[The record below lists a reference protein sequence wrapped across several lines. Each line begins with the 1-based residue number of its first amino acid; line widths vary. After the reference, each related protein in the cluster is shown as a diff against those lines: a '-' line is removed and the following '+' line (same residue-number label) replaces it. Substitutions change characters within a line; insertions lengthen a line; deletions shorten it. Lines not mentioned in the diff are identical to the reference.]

1 MIEKTALGLI
11 YLSLFKVKRYLSY
24 KYPSP
29 LQSTHCTPHVIDMS
43 YNLHNEMAKWKIVA
57 AVVNTISFVFVFL
70 ISDIYI
76 EYERVSAQ
84 MYTNI
89 AAQGQ

>member
-1 MIEKTALGLI
+1 
-11 YLSLFKVKRYLSY
+11 
-24 KYPSP
+24 
-29 LQSTHCTPHVIDMS
+29 MS